1 MHFTRI
7 LPILSITCKNNCLFS
22 LIIHYILLI
31 LWYLYFI
38 FTHTISCLRSVVF
51 TLFDN
56 SHFAH
61 ITIRLIIHIC
71 EFHVLYSGIYL
82 DIYISILFDY
92 FVKNSHPYSFSLKLC
107 HAYTNSRELNILH
120 QSVQFTEYS
129 ILVNHHK

>member
-38 FTHTISCLRSVVF
+38 FTHTIFCIISVAF

-61 ITIRLIIHIC
+61 VTIRLIIYIC
-71 EFHVLYSGIYL
+71 ELYAL
-82 DIYISILFDY
+82 
-92 FVKNSHPYSFSLKLC
+92 
-107 HAYTNSRELNILH
+107 
-120 QSVQFTEYS
+120 
-129 ILVNHHK
+129 

>member
-7 LPILSITCKNNCLFS
+7 LPILSITGKNTCLFS
-22 LIIHYILLI
+22 LIIYYILLI

-38 FTHTISCLRSVVF
+38 FTHAISYLIPVAF

-61 ITIRLIIHIC
+61 ITIRLIIYIC
-71 EFHVLYSGIYL
+71 EFYVLYLEIYL

-92 FVKNSHPYSFSLKLC
+92 FVKNSHPYSFS
-107 HAYTNSRELNILH
+107 
-120 QSVQFTEYS
+120 
-129 ILVNHHK
+129 

>member
-7 LPILSITCKNNCLFS
+7 LPILSIIGKNNCLFS

-38 FTHTISCLRSVVF
+38 FTHTASCLKSVAF
-51 TLFDN
+51 TLFNN

-61 ITIRLIIHIC
+61 MADRLGIYIC
-71 EFHVLYSGIYL
+71 EFYILCMWIYL

-92 FVKNSHPYSFSLKLC
+92 FVKNSHPYSFS
-107 HAYTNSRELNILH
+107 
-120 QSVQFTEYS
+120 
-129 ILVNHHK
+129 

>member
-7 LPILSITCKNNCLFS
+7 LPILSIACKNNYLFS

-38 FTHTISCLRSVVF
+38 FTHATSYLIHVAF

-61 ITIRLIIHIC
+61 ITIRLIIYIC
-71 EFHVLYSGIYL
+71 ELHVLRLVIYL

-92 FVKNSHPYSFSLKLC
+92 FVKNSHPYSFS
-107 HAYTNSRELNILH
+107 
-120 QSVQFTEYS
+120 
-129 ILVNHHK
+129 